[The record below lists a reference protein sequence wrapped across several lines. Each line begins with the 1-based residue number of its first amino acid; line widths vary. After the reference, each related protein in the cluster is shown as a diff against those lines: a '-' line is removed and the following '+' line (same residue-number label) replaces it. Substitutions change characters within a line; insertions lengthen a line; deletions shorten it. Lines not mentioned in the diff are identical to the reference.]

1 VISGPARRR
10 AVHVLAF
17 VLTMVVAWAL
27 FTSLRRDGPA
37 ALEAWRNADV
47 RWRFV
52 LLATAF
58 GLVGHA
64 VFVVGWVRLLKDLGV
79 RMSFWPAARMY
90 LVSNFGRYLPGA
102 KAWQMGI
109 VGVMAAEAGLPGALV
124 AGTSLLQGVIGVL
137 VGGILLLG
145 TGGAALGIAPA
156 WFAVP
161 VVGIITVL
169 ALPALLRKV
178 PAVWSLAVKKIPGV
192 ESVTAGTMWT
202 IVWTTA
208 ASWVAWG
215 LALRALAQGL
225 LGDPGASVA
234 AYIAAWIGPFLAG
247 VLAFVSPAGLGV
259 REGTMQMMLS
269 AAGLASS
276 AGLVLIVVARVWA
289 TLLDVVPALVVLAIR
304 RRRRPAP
311 VS

>member
-1 VISGPARRR
+1 
-10 AVHVLAF
+10 
-17 VLTMVVAWAL
+17 
-27 FTSLRRDGPA
+27 
-37 ALEAWRNADV
+37 
-47 RWRFV
+47 
-52 LLATAF
+52 
-58 GLVGHA
+58 
-64 VFVVGWVRLLKDLGV
+64 
-79 RMSFWPAARMY
+79 
-90 LVSNFGRYLPGA
+90 
-102 KAWQMGI
+102 
-109 VGVMAAEAGLPGALV
+109 
-124 AGTSLLQGVIGVL
+124 
-137 VGGILLLG
+137 
-145 TGGAALGIAPA
+145 
-156 WFAVP
+156 
-161 VVGIITVL
+161 
-169 ALPALLRKV
+169 
-178 PAVWSLAVKKIPGV
+178 
-192 ESVTAGTMWT
+192 MWT